1 MTILCRSLAE
11 SSDSQ
16 SEDDTAREDEELCLP
31 VQCLGRQEGLNVFV
45 MGPSMQFWSDGEGI
59 PPDQQRY
66 VTIKGTL
73 KERPSCLWK
82 QLEDV
87 PFYPHHVTSGFC
99 TSSSFS
105 LMNFRLPIYGVSGV
119 KVT

>member
-16 SEDDTAREDEELCLP
+16 SKDDTAREDEEQCLP

-45 MGPSMQFWSDGEGI
+45 MGPSLQFWSNGEVI

-73 KERPSCLWK
+73 KERPSCLWS
-82 QLEDV
+82 LETTRKRAFLSSPCHKWFLYLFVVFLDEF
-87 PFYPHHVTSGFC
+87 PTSYLW
-99 TSSSFS
+99 S
-105 LMNFRLPIYGVSGV
+105 
-119 KVT
+119 